1 MPQAAQ
7 QEDQEVELE
16 ETSSDEVEVEVVET
30 DEPES
35 KPEQSS
41 DELEQYS
48 EGVKKRISKLTAK
61 MREAERREQAA
72 IQFAQSAKLELEENQ
87 KKNVLEIARQSGA
100 LYDKFCGFVSDLEG
114 VGKAIEIAQKK
125 YDAAENKLN
134 QGRGN
139 LITSVERI
147 KILGAKTNKSISKEQ
162 QDKSFIE
169 SLPDDE

>member
-30 DEPES
+30 EEPES

-61 MREAERREQAA
+61 MREAERREKAA
-72 IQFAQSAKLELEENQ
+72 LEYAQSVQKQLEESSQ
-87 KKNVLEIARQSGA
+87 RTKGLDDS
-100 LYDKFCGFVSDLEG
+100 FVNE
-114 VGKAIEIAQKK
+114 
-125 YDAAENKLN
+125 
-134 QGRGN
+134 
-139 LITSVERI
+139 
-147 KILGAKTNKSISKEQ
+147 
-162 QDKSFIE
+162 F
-169 SLPDDE
+169 